1 MFRNELFGGLKKGGR
16 TGGVL
21 SLQMVDEL
29 QDRCLFFGRK
39 RIHGFNEAL
48 AGHPDAIVTR
58 ARGGRFSY
66 PRRTSCIRMA
76 RITVLDSMDSAGSPS
91 WATIDFST
99 GSFDWPHARDAG
111 GLCLRHN
118 RFPQTEVFEIGV

>member
-1 MFRNELFGGLKKGGR
+1 MLEFRMFRNELFGGLKKGGR

-48 AGHPDAIVTR
+48 AGHPDESIR
-58 ARGGRFSY
+58 QARGGGFRIHDGLY
-66 PRRTSCIRMA
+66 PHGADNRIGLMNFVWLPSLDTFRTFA
-76 RITVLDSMDSAGSPS
+76 A
-91 WATIDFST
+91 
-99 GSFDWPHARDAG
+99 
-111 GLCLRHN
+111 
-118 RFPQTEVFEIGV
+118 